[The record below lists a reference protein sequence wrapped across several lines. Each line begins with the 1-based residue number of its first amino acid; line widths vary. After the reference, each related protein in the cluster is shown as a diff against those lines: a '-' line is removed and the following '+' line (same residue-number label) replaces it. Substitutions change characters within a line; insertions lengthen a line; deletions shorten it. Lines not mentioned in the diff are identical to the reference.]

1 MIEIEKN
8 RIQTNTSVLT
18 INSIVYFS
26 FVIKNEQQKIKAEMV
41 ELVR

>member
-8 RIQTNTSVLT
+8 RIQTNTSILT
-18 INSIVYFS
+18 IISIIYFS
-26 FVIKNEQQKIKAEMV
+26 FVIKNKQQKIKAEMV